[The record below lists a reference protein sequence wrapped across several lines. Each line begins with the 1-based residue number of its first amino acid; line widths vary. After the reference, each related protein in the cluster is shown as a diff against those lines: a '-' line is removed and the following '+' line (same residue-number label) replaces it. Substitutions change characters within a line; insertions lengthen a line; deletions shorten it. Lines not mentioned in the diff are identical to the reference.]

1 MRDKSLG
8 VWMIAMFGVSGMS
21 IMTLAWLWPTLQSE
35 RLVATLTGSVGLLI
49 AIIHALALK
58 KSQTDMN
65 TEQAAVKVNV
75 EDK

>member
-21 IMTLAWLWPTLQSE
+21 IMMLAWLWPTLQSE

-49 AIIHALALK
+49 AVIHALALK
-58 KSQTDMN
+58 KSRNGMN
-65 TEQAAVKVNV
+65 TEQAAVKVNI

>member
-21 IMTLAWLWPTLQSE
+21 IVALAWLWPTLQSE

-49 AIIHALALK
+49 AIIHALALR
-58 KSQTDMN
+58 KSQTGMN
-65 TEQAAVKVNV
+65 AEPATVKVNI